1 MTKEEFLISFDSRNR
16 DFEMFT
22 KSGNKKAQTI
32 TRQLIKKVFG
42 SKRITKEELLELA
55 GQKLAKA
62 YKDERYSEILDTEPP
77 YHIQHYV
84 KKALKVVGYDFGDI
98 DIESKVWDYTK

>member
-1 MTKEEFLISFDSRNR
+1 MTKEEFLKAFDSKDR
-16 DFEMFT
+16 DFEMFS
-22 KSGNKKAQTI
+22 KAGNKKAQTI

-77 YHIQHYV
+77 YHIKHYV
-84 KKALKVVGYDFGDI
+84 KKALGFVGYDFGDI
-98 DIESKVWDYTK
+98 DIESRVWDYTK